1 MLKSYEQF
9 LVEKLQ
15 ILQGSNL
22 ILEGGAAG
30 HMPHPF
36 DYNDLTFAD
45 FRTIVT
51 GALKGELNFEEVAVE
66 KTDGQNFF
74 ATVKDGKAL
83 FSRNKG
89 QLIAPLDLQGIVDA
103 FADHAVEKVRQ
114 IFTLAAKDLDA
125 ALPKIKNSNEVF
137 RNGTSFL
144 NMELIWTQNPNVIN
158 YDRDVIQFH
167 NMNHTDGKGNITS
180 IDNKP
185 AKELVGI
192 LKKVGANQ
200 QKTFNIIPPQVIKLM
215 RNVDFEKRQQYY
227 FDKIDKLRDTFGL
240 DDNEEVKM
248 YHEAWWR
255 NQIEENFGD
264 LTSDLKEGL
273 FLRWAYN
280 DKQTLNMVAIK
291 KMSEP
296 DQLKKIKEFDK
307 IRQKKYKEN
316 ILPFENLFLELGADV
331 LMNASNFV
339 AANPKEEMK
348 KLHDKIRKAAQDVKL
363 NGNLTQVAK
372 IESEL
377 KRLESIGG
385 IESIVPTEGIVFK
398 YRGKIMKLTGTFA
411 AINQLMGIIKY
422 GR

>member
-1 MLKSYEQF
+1 MLLTYGEF
-9 LVEKLQ
+9 LLEKHQ
-15 ILQGSNL
+15 NQEGSL

-89 QLIAPLDLQGIVDA
+89 QLIAPLDLDGIINA
-103 FADHAVEKVRQ
+103 FKDHAVEKVRQ
-114 IFTLAAKDLDA
+114 IFTLAAKDLNA
-125 ALPKIKNSNEVF
+125 ALPKIKNSDEIFN
-137 RNGTSFL
+137 NGTSWV

-167 NMNHTDGKGNITS
+167 NMNNTDGKGNITS
-180 IDNKP
+180 TDSKP
-185 AKELVGI
+185 VKELVGI
-192 LKKVGANQ
+192 LKKVGAHQ
-200 QKTFNIIPPQVIKLM
+200 QKTFSIIPPQVIKLM
-215 RNVDFEKRQQYY
+215 KNVNFEKRQLYY
-227 FDKIDKLRDTFGL
+227 FDKIDKLRDQFGL
-240 DDNEEVKM
+240 DDGQEVKM

-255 NQIEENFGD
+255 KQIEENFGD
-264 LTSDLKEGL
+264 LTSDLREGL

-280 DKQTLNMVAIK
+280 DKQTMNMVAMK
-291 KMSEP
+291 KLADK
-296 DQLKKIKEFDK
+296 DQMKKIKEFDK
-307 IRQKKYKEN
+307 IKLKKYKEN

-339 AANPKEEMK
+339 AANPELEKT
-348 KLHDKIRKAAQDVKL
+348 KLHDKIRKAAKDVKL
-363 NGNLTQVAK
+363 NGNLAQVSK
-372 IESEL
+372 IEAEL
-377 KRLESIGG
+377 QRLEGIGG

-398 YRGKIMKLTGTFA
+398 YKGKIMKLTGTFA

>member
-1 MLKSYEQF
+1 MILTYDQF
-9 LVEKLQ
+9 LLEKTNALN
-15 ILQGSNL
+15 GKL

-74 ATVKDGKAL
+74 ATVKDGVAM

-89 QLIAPLDLQGIVDA
+89 QLIAPLDLNGIINA
-103 FADHAVEKVRQ
+103 FADHSVEKVRQ
-114 IFTLAAKDLDA
+114 IFPLAAHDLDA
-125 ALPKIKNSNEVF
+125 ALPKIKNSKEIF
-137 RNGTSFL
+137 RDGTSWI

-167 NMNHTDGKGNITS
+167 NMNHTDGQGNITDTDS
-180 IDNKP
+180 KP
-185 AKELVGI
+185 VKELVGI

-200 QKTFNIIPPQVIKLM
+200 QKTFSIIPPQVIKLM
-215 RNVDFEKRQQYY
+215 KNVNFEKRQRYY
-227 FDKIDKLRDTFGL
+227 FDKIDSLRDQYGL
-240 DDNEEVKM
+240 DDSQEVKM

-255 NQIEENFGD
+255 NQIEQTFGD

-280 DKQTLNMVAIK
+280 DKQTMNMVAMK
-291 KMSEP
+291 KLASK
-296 DQLKKIKEFDK
+296 DQMKKIKEFDK
-307 IRQKKYKEN
+307 IRAKKYKEN

-339 AANPKEEMK
+339 AANPELEKT
-348 KLHDKIRKAAQDVKL
+348 KLHDKIRKAANDVKL
-363 NGNLTQVAK
+363 NGNLAQVAK
-372 IESEL
+372 IEAEL
-377 KRLESIGG
+377 QRLETIGG

-398 YRGKIMKLTGTFA
+398 YKGKIMKLTGTFA

>member
-1 MLKSYEQF
+1 MLLTYGEF
-9 LVEKLQ
+9 LLEKRQ
-15 ILQGSNL
+15 NQEGRL

-74 ATVKDGKAL
+74 ATVKDGVAL

-89 QLIAPLDLQGIVDA
+89 QLIAPLDLNGIISA
-103 FADHAVEKVRQ
+103 FADHPVEKVRQ
-114 IFTLAAKDLDA
+114 IFTLAAQDLDV
-125 ALPKIKNSNEVF
+125 ALPKIKNSDEIFN
-137 RNGTSFL
+137 NGTSWI

-167 NMNHTDGKGNITS
+167 NMNHTDGNGNITS
-180 IDNKP
+180 TDSKP
-185 AKELVGI
+185 VKELVGI

-200 QKTFNIIPPQVIKLM
+200 QKTFSIIPPQVIKLM
-215 RNVDFEKRQQYY
+215 RNVNFEKRQRYY
-227 FDKIDKLRDTFGL
+227 FDKIDSLRDQYGL
-240 DDNEEVKM
+240 DDSQEVKM

-255 NQIEENFGD
+255 NQIEQTFGD

-280 DKQTLNMVAIK
+280 DKQTMNMVAMK
-291 KMSEP
+291 KLASK
-296 DQLKKIKEFDK
+296 DQMKKIKEFDK
-307 IRQKKYKEN
+307 IRAKKYKEN

-339 AANPKEEMK
+339 AANPELEKT
-348 KLHDKIRKAAQDVKL
+348 KLHDKIRKAANDVKL
-363 NGNLTQVAK
+363 NGNLAQVAK
-372 IESEL
+372 IEAEL
-377 KRLESIGG
+377 QRLETIGG

-398 YRGKIMKLTGTFA
+398 YKGKIMKLTGTFA

>member
-1 MLKSYEQF
+1 MILTYGEFLLEKSQVKE
-9 LVEKLQ
+9 
-15 ILQGSNL
+15 GDL
-22 ILEGGAAG
+22 ILEGGVAG

-51 GALKGELNFEEVAVE
+51 GGLKGELNFEEVAVE

-74 ATVKDGKAL
+74 ATVKDGIAM

-89 QLIAPLDLQGIVDA
+89 QLVAPLDLAGIVDA

-114 IFTLAAKDLDA
+114 IFTLAAQDLDK
-125 ALPKIKNSNEVF
+125 ALPNIKNSKEIF
-137 RNGTSFL
+137 RNGTSWI

-167 NMNHTDGKGNITS
+167 NMNHTDGQGIITDTDS
-180 IDNKP
+180 KP

-192 LKKVGANQ
+192 LKKIGAHQ

-215 RNVDFEKRQQYY
+215 KNVDFEKRQQYY
-227 FDKIDKLRDTFGL
+227 FSKIDKLRDQYGL
-240 DDNEEVKM
+240 DESDEVKM

-255 NQIEENFGD
+255 NQVEENFGD
-264 LTSDLKEGL
+264 LTADLKEGL
-273 FLRWAYN
+273 FLRWAYS

-291 KMSEP
+291 KMADA

-339 AANPKEEMK
+339 AANPELEKT
-348 KLHDKIRKAAQDVKL
+348 KLHAKIRKAAQDVKL
-363 NGNLTQVAK
+363 NGNLAQVAK
-372 IESEL
+372 IEAEL
-377 KRLESIGG
+377 QRLEGIGG

>member
-1 MLKSYEQF
+1 MILTYGEFLLEKSQVKE
-9 LVEKLQ
+9 
-15 ILQGSNL
+15 GDL

-51 GALKGELNFEEVAVE
+51 GGLKGELNFEEVAVE

-74 ATVKDGKAL
+74 ATVKDGIAM

-89 QLIAPLDLQGIVDA
+89 QLVAPLDLAGIVDA

-114 IFTLAAKDLDA
+114 IFTLAAQDLDK
-125 ALPKIKNSNEVF
+125 ALPNIKNSKEIF
-137 RNGTSFL
+137 RNGTSWI

-167 NMNHTDGKGNITS
+167 NMNHTDGQGIITDTDS
-180 IDNKP
+180 KP

-192 LKKVGANQ
+192 LKKIGAHQ

-215 RNVDFEKRQQYY
+215 KNVDFEKRQQYY
-227 FDKIDKLRDTFGL
+227 FSKIDKLRDQYGL
-240 DDNEEVKM
+240 DESDEVKM

-255 NQIEENFGD
+255 NQVEENFGD
-264 LTSDLKEGL
+264 LTADLKEGL
-273 FLRWAYN
+273 FLRWAYS

-291 KMSEP
+291 KMADA

-339 AANPKEEMK
+339 AANPELEKT
-348 KLHDKIRKAAQDVKL
+348 KLHAKIRKAAQDVKL
-363 NGNLTQVAK
+363 NGNLAQVAK
-372 IESEL
+372 IEAEL
-377 KRLESIGG
+377 QRLEGIGG

>member
-1 MLKSYEQF
+1 MLLTYREF
-9 LVEKLQ
+9 LLEKLDA
-15 ILQGSNL
+15 GYSDL

-45 FRTIVT
+45 FRKIVT
-51 GALKGELNFEEVAVE
+51 AGLRGELNFEEVAVE

-74 ATVKDGKAL
+74 ATVKDGKTL

-89 QLIAPLDLQGIVDA
+89 QLIAPLDLGGIVQA
-103 FADHAVEKVRQ
+103 FKDHPVEKVRQ

-125 ALPKIKNSNEVF
+125 ALPKIKNADKVF
-137 RNGTSFL
+137 NNGTSFL

-167 NMNHTDGKGNITS
+167 NMNHTDGKGIITGADS
-180 IDNKP
+180 KP
-185 AKELVGI
+185 AHELVKV

-200 QKTFNIIPPQVIKLM
+200 QKTFNIIPPQILKLGK
-215 RNVDFEKRQQYY
+215 NINFDKRKEYY
-227 FDKIDKLRDTFGL
+227 FSKINDLRDTFGL
-240 DDNEEVKM
+240 SDGDEVKM
-248 YHEAWWR
+248 YHEGWWR
-255 NQIEENFGD
+255 KQVEDNFGD
-264 LTSDLKEGL
+264 LTADLKEGL
-273 FLRWAYN
+273 FLRWAYE

-291 KMSEP
+291 KLASPE
-296 DQLKKIKEFDK
+296 QLKEIKAFDK
-307 IRQKKYKEN
+307 IRLKKYKEN

-339 AANPKEEMK
+339 AANPELEKQ
-348 KLHDKIRKAAQDVKL
+348 KLHDKIRKAAKDVKL
-363 NGNLTQVAK
+363 NGNLAQVEK
-372 IESEL
+372 IEAEI

-385 IESIVPTEGIVFK
+385 VESIVPTEGIVFK
-398 YRGKIMKLTGTFA
+398 YKGKIMKLTGTFA